1 MLLQILNGDATREIF
16 EKSGLPGQPLAWRE
30 MLSEGMTPA
39 GCDIGRFFEKRAD
52 HLQTVYGINRET
64 YLADIAQTRKILQQ
78 ASQYEEI
85 VLWFEFDLFC
95 QINLIFL
102 INYLLRLNTPMPRV
116 SVVQPGSHP
125 DVPDFRGMG
134 MLQPAQLPALF
145 EKRAYLEAA
154 DWQLASAAW
163 EAYTNNTPLALEALT
178 GRSAP
183 NLPFLGSALLAHLQ
197 RLPSVEDG
205 LNNIERFFLEQLAEG
220 PSVEHQLF
228 EKVWKEKKVYGFG
241 DFQLA
246 AVLGR
251 MTRAGT
257 VLRTEETLEITETG
271 RQVLRGEVD
280 YLSLADF
287 SNAWLGGLPL
297 HDTPWRWSTLEG
309 KVVKV

>member
-16 EKSGLPGQPLAWRE
+16 EKSGLPGQPLTWRD

-52 HLQTVYGINRET
+52 HLQSAYGIDRKT

-78 ASQYEEI
+78 ASRYEEI

-95 QINLIFL
+95 QVNLVFL
-102 INYLLRLNTPMPRV
+102 IQYLLRLNTPMPRV

-125 DVPDFRGMG
+125 DVADFRGMG
-134 MLQPAQLPALF
+134 MLQPSQLPPLF

-163 EAYTNNTPLALEALT
+163 EAYTNNNPLALEALT

-197 RLPSVEDG
+197 RLPSAESG
-205 LNNIERFFLEQLAEG
+205 LNSLEHFFLEQLAAG
-220 PSVEHQLF
+220 PAAEYQLYERF
-228 EKVWKEKKVYGFG
+228 WKEKKVYGFG

-246 AVLGR
+246 AVLSR
-251 MTRAGT
+251 MTGAG
-257 VLRTEETLEITETG
+257 VVVRTGETLEITDTG
-271 RQVLRGEVD
+271 RRALRGEAD
-280 YLSLADF
+280 YLSLA
-287 SNAWLGGLPL
+287 
-297 HDTPWRWSTLEG
+297 
-309 KVVKV
+309 